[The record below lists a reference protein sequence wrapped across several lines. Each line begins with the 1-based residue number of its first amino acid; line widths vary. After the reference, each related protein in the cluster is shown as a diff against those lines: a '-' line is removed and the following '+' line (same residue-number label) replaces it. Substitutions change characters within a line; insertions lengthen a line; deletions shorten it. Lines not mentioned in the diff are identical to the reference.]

1 MELLEGLKTRRSVRR
16 YTDELISHEL
26 FEEIIDTAKM
36 APTWKNTQTLRYI
49 LIQNE
54 DIIKKICDNCL
65 LGFEHNANTLS
76 KCKNL
81 VVLTQVNGRCGYEKD
96 GSFSTSK
103 GTGWEMFDAGIA
115 AMTFSLAA
123 YEKGVGSCIMGVF
136 DDAKVAET
144 IGLEEGK
151 TVTALI
157 PIGFPKF
164 TPDATPRKETSEL
177 ISYID

>member
-54 DIIKKICDNCL
+54 EIIKKICDDCL
-65 LGFEHNANTLS
+65 LGFEHNAKTLS

-115 AMTFSLAA
+115 AMTFSLPVLTYGRYKLQNTDLFFLLLSTTYMRAPNP
-123 YEKGVGSCIMGVF
+123 VF
-136 DDAKVAET
+136 QT
-144 IGLEEGK
+144 
-151 TVTALI
+151 TVFHPAS
-157 PIGFPKF
+157 PIGYSLFV
-164 TPDATPRKETSEL
+164 T
-177 ISYID
+177 